1 MEELHSDERAQ
12 GRGEKERRRETAPK
26 QIKNQTS
33 KQSSNWQ
40 ISELFFFCPG
50 SGEWPRFQFRQ
61 DPRVWI
67 RFGDKTGPN
76 LSL

>member
-1 MEELHSDERAQ
+1 M
-12 GRGEKERRRETAPK
+12 GRSR
-26 QIKNQTS
+26 NC
-33 KQSSNWQ
+33 
-40 ISELFFFCPG
+40 FFFCPG

-76 LSL
+76 LSFWSGSWVCSTGR